1 MMTRAEF
8 MDMLNAEGVKS
19 DVNRNL
25 SKKFE
30 RGTSSFLLSKIPSLS
45 DTLLNLRDVLLKYS
59 FVQFQN

>member
-1 MMTRAEF
+1 MTRAEF